1 LTVEELR
8 IDADGTSL
16 AVSWTPAGDA
26 AIVALHGASE
36 GTRDFFLY
44 EHLHATLPPRGI
56 GVATFDRRGDGA
68 STGDSS
74 RGRFELQARDALA
87 VRDALPVGRAG
98 LWGFS
103 QGAWSAPLAATL
115 SERVDFLVLVG
126 SAGVTPAEQMH
137 YATASQ
143 LALAGYGDDVVA
155 RALELRR
162 RFEAHVHGADD
173 AELAGDLLAGLDEP
187 WWGLAFLPPATLDD
201 EGRRAWIDE
210 MDFDPVPVFSGVR
223 VPTLCFYGAAD
234 SWLPVDESAAVWRS
248 LEAYVVVIDGA
259 EHDLTFPDGTLAPAY
274 EETLADWLS
283 RVASSTAS

>member
-1 LTVEELR
+1 VEELR
-8 IDADGTSL
+8 VDVDGASL
-16 AVSWTPAGDA
+16 AVSWTAAGDA
-26 AIVALHGASE
+26 ALVTLHGASE

-44 EHLHATLPPRGI
+44 EHLHATLPPLGI

-87 VRDALPVGRAG
+87 VREALPVGRAG

-126 SAGVTPAEQMH
+126 STGVTPAEQMR
-137 YATASQ
+137 YATARQ

-173 AELAGDLLAGLDEP
+173 PELAGDLLAGLDEP
-187 WWGLAFLPPATLDD
+187 WWGLAFLPPALLDD

-210 MDFDPVPVFSGVR
+210 MDFDPLPVFSGVH
-223 VPTLCFYGAAD
+223 VPTLCFYGSAD
-234 SWLPVDESAAVWRS
+234 SWLPVEQSAAAWRS
-248 LEAYVVVIDGA
+248 LGADVVVIDGA
-259 EHDLTFPDGTLAPAY
+259 EHDLRYPDGTLAPAY
-274 EETLADWLS
+274 EETLVDWPA
-283 RVASSTAS
+283 RVALSSAS